1 VTIAQSVN
9 GGSPVKTKIHYTSFP
24 VTSP

>member
-1 VTIAQSVN
+1 MFLFLYESMSSEKA
-9 GGSPVKTKIHYTSFP
+9 KIHYTSFP